1 MIDEHRGALLKKL
14 LWINNLCQRV
24 LLDINPSF
32 PPLGTAHPTRPL
44 HVHALGQ
51 IKSDQHTVFGDLL
64 GQRILK
70 PDSVRFS

>member
-32 PPLGTAHPTRPL
+32 PPLGRAHPTRAPL
-44 HVHALGQ
+44 MHARGPLPISAEINQ
-51 IKSDQHTVFGDLL
+51 S
-64 GQRILK
+64 
-70 PDSVRFS
+70 